1 MTPPRPASA
10 IALAALV
17 LALGGC
23 KPKPL
28 PERGSAAE
36 VLYSNRCGGCHRVYP
51 PSTMTAAMWSEQ
63 IVAMRQKIAEA
74 GQPPMSTFD
83 EHQILSYLQRHA
95 GKE

>member
-1 MTPPRPASA
+1 
-10 IALAALV
+10 
-17 LALGGC
+17 
-23 KPKPL
+23 
-28 PERGSAAE
+28 
-36 VLYSNRCGGCHRVYP
+36 
-51 PSTMTAAMWSEQ
+51 MTAAMWSEQ

>member
-1 MTPPRPASA
+1 MTPLRPASA
-10 IALAALV
+10 IVLAVLV
-17 LALGGC
+17 LAVAGC

-28 PERGSAAE
+28 PELGSPAE
-36 VLYSNRCGGCHRVYP
+36 VLYANRCGGCHRVYA

-95 GKE
+95 GRE

>member
-1 MTPPRPASA
+1 MTLPRPASA
-10 IALAALV
+10 LALAV
-17 LALGGC
+17 LILAFAGC

-36 VLYSNRCGGCHRVYP
+36 VLYRNRCGGCHRVYP

-95 GKE
+95 GRE

>member
-1 MTPPRPASA
+1 MIPLRPLSVL
-10 IALAALV
+10 ALALV
-17 LALGGC
+17 LVLAGC

-95 GKE
+95 GTE